1 MVLERSKLEG
11 LDPVFARLREGSMA
25 STTTPSSSVGS
36 KAAAQGLFTRQ
47 SSGLVRELG
56 IPAATG
62 IALASVAV
70 VNTFINFN
78 AGLVSFNQADMIL
91 PLLLGAGI
99 WLVAMFAYKYLLEA
113 IPRAGGEYVYL
124 SRIISPALGAMAGIG
139 ICIAFTYILAANANF
154 TATYTP
160 FMLTSLG
167 AAFNSSA
174 ISDAAGNVTS
184 QGAVATISVAMLLVV
199 GAVSLVSIRRLAQ
212 VILALVGIQ
221 LLAFLVLGWIL
232 ITHSHQDFVNA
243 LASFSNHPNAYND
256 ILAAAQKDQIPLGI
270 SIGASLTA
278 VPFMVLNYNGVLYA
292 YYVGGELKRPG
303 RTYLYASVIS
313 IALLV
318 VVWLGVWLLMRST
331 VGLDFMQSQAKLGAS
346 DPAAYGAITSLQSS
360 AGGLGYGLILSG
372 DPISKILIGIAVP
385 AAELAVDL
393 AFVAVVTRVMFALA
407 FDRLLPIG
415 LAKISERNAIP
426 TNAIIVAVVIGI
438 AFAILAAFVNLANI
452 VANLALFVALIIVAG
467 GVAATALPYRRPDLI
482 MRPGQTEL
490 PRMAGVPVAALWGG
504 ATTLLAAIVVLLII
518 THPEV
523 FGSFTFT
530 SVGAL
535 VVVLLAGPVIYLIAR
550 QMRLSRSSIDL
561 RLAMRELPPE

>member
-1 MVLERSKLEG
+1 
-11 LDPVFARLREGSMA
+11 MA
-25 STTTPSSSVGS
+25 STTTPSSSVGG

-490 PRMAGVPVAALWGG
+490 PRMAGVPVAALWGA

>member
-490 PRMAGVPVAALWGG
+490 PRIAGVPVAALWGG

>member
-1 MVLERSKLEG
+1 
-11 LDPVFARLREGSMA
+11 MA
-25 STTTPSSSVGS
+25 SSSASMGG
-36 KAAAQGLFTRQ
+36 KAVAGQGLFTRQ

-78 AGLVSFNQADMIL
+78 AGLVSFDEAEMIR
-91 PLLLGAGI
+91 PLLLGAAI
-99 WLVAMFAYKYLLEA
+99 WLSAMFAYKYLLEA

-124 SRIISPALGAMAGIG
+124 SRIISPALGAMAGIS

-154 TATYTP
+154 TAAYTP
-160 FMLTSLG
+160 FMLTALG

-184 QGAVATISVAMLLVV
+184 QGAIAAISVVMLLVV
-199 GAVSLVSIRRLAQ
+199 GTVSLVSIRRLAQ

-221 LLAFLVLGWIL
+221 LLAFLVLGWLL
-232 ITHSHQDFVNA
+232 ITHSHQDFVSA
-243 LASFSNHPNAYND
+243 FASFSNHPNAYND

-278 VPFMVLNYNGVLYA
+278 VP
-292 YYVGGELKRPG
+292 
-303 RTYLYASVIS
+303 
-313 IALLV
+313 
-318 VVWLGVWLLMRST
+318 
-331 VGLDFMQSQAKLGAS
+331 
-346 DPAAYGAITSLQSS
+346 
-360 AGGLGYGLILSG
+360 
-372 DPISKILIGIAVP
+372 

-407 FDRLLPIG
+407 FDRLLPIS
-415 LAKISERNAIP
+415 LAKISERSAIP

-438 AFAILAAFVNLANI
+438 LFAILAAFVNLSNI

-490 PRMAGVPVAALWGG
+490 ARVGGVPVPSLWGA
-504 ATTLLAAIVVLLII
+504 ATTLL
-518 THPEV
+518 
-523 FGSFTFT
+523 
-530 SVGAL
+530 
-535 VVVLLAGPVIYLIAR
+535 
-550 QMRLSRSSIDL
+550 
-561 RLAMRELPPE
+561 

>member
-1 MVLERSKLEG
+1 
-11 LDPVFARLREGSMA
+11 MA
-25 STTTPSSSVGS
+25 SSSASMGG
-36 KAAAQGLFTRQ
+36 KAVAGQGLFTRQ

-78 AGLVSFNQADMIL
+78 AGLVLFNQADMTL
-91 PLLLGAGI
+91 PLLVGAGI

-124 SRIISPALGAMAGIG
+124 SRIVSPALGAMAGIS

-154 TATYTP
+154 TASYTP
-160 FMLTSLG
+160 FMLTALG

-174 ISDAAGNVTS
+174 ISDAANNVTS
-184 QGAVATISVAMLLVV
+184 QTAVAIISVVMLLVV
-199 GAVSLVSIRRLAQ
+199 AAVSFVPLRRLAQ
-212 VILALVGIQ
+212 VILVLVGIQ

-232 ITHSHQDFVNA
+232 VTHSHQDFVNA
-243 LASFSNHPNAYND
+243 LASFSNHPNAYNE
-256 ILAAAQKDQIPLGI
+256 ILAAAAKDQIPLGV
-270 SIGASLTA
+270 SIGASLLA

-292 YYVGGELKRPG
+292 YYIGGELKRPG

-318 VVWLGVWLLMRST
+318 VVWTGVWLLMLNT
-331 VGLDFMQSQAKLGAS
+331 VGLDFMQSQAKLGAN
-346 DPAAYGAITSLQSS
+346 DATAYGAITSLQSS
-360 AGGLGYGLILSG
+360 AGGLGYGLVLSG

-385 AAELAVDL
+385 SAELAVDL
-393 AFVAVVTRVMFALA
+393 AFVAVVARVMFALA
-407 FDRLLPIG
+407 FDRMLPIG
-415 LAKISERNAIP
+415 LAKISERNAVP
-426 TNAIIVAVVIGI
+426 VNAIIVAVVAGIG
-438 AFAILAAFVNLANI
+438 FAILAAFVNLSNI

-482 MRPGQTEL
+482 MKPGQTEL
-490 PRMAGVPVAALWGG
+490 PRMAGVPVPALWGA
-504 ATTLLAAIVVLLII
+504 ATTILAATVVVLII

-523 FGSFTFT
+523 FGSFSVS

-535 VVVLLAGPVIYLIAR
+535 VIVLLAGPVIYLIAR

>member
-1 MVLERSKLEG
+1 
-11 LDPVFARLREGSMA
+11 MA
-25 STTTPSSSVGS
+25 SSSASMGG
-36 KAAAQGLFTRQ
+36 KAVAGQGLFTRQ

-78 AGLVSFNQADMIL
+78 AGLVLFNQADMTL
-91 PLLLGAGI
+91 PLLVGAGI
-99 WLVAMFAYKYLLEA
+99 WLVAMFEA

-124 SRIISPALGAMAGIG
+124 SRIVSPALGAMAGIS

-154 TATYTP
+154 TASYTP
-160 FMLTSLG
+160 FMLTALG
-167 AAFNSSA
+167 AALNSSA
-174 ISDAAGNVTS
+174 ISDAANNVTS
-184 QGAVATISVAMLLVV
+184 QTAVAIISVVMLLVV
-199 GAVSLVSIRRLAQ
+199 AAVSFVPLRRLAQ
-212 VILALVGIQ
+212 VILVLVGIQ

-232 ITHSHQDFVNA
+232 VTHSHQDFVNA

-256 ILAAAQKDQIPLGI
+256 ILGAAAKDQIPLGV
-270 SIGASLTA
+270 SIGASLLA

-292 YYVGGELKRPG
+292 YYIGGELKRPG

-318 VVWLGVWLLMRST
+318 VVWTGVWLLMLNT
-331 VGLDFMQSQAKLGAS
+331 VGLDFMQSQAKLGAN
-346 DPAAYGAITSLQSS
+346 DATAYGAITSLQSS
-360 AGGLGYGLILSG
+360 AGGLGYGLVLSG

-385 AAELAVDL
+385 SAELAVDL
-393 AFVAVVTRVMFALA
+393 AFVAVVARVMFALA
-407 FDRLLPIG
+407 FDRMLPIG
-415 LAKISERNAIP
+415 LAKISERNAVP
-426 TNAIIVAVVIGI
+426 VNAIIVAVVAGIG
-438 AFAILAAFVNLANI
+438 FAILAAFVNLSNI

-482 MRPGQTEL
+482 MKPGQTEL
-490 PRMAGVPVAALWGG
+490 PRMAGVPVPALWGA
-504 ATTLLAAIVVLLII
+504 ATTILASIVVVLIV

-523 FGSFTFT
+523 FGSFSVS

-535 VVVLLAGPVIYLIAR
+535 VIVLLAGPVIYLIAR
-550 QMRLSRSSIDL
+550 QVRLSRSSIDL

>member
-1 MVLERSKLEG
+1 MVLERSRRSRFDVLFVG
-11 LDPVFARLREGSMA
+11 RLGEGSMA
-25 STTTPSSSVGS
+25 STSASLGG
-36 KAAAQGLFTRQ
+36 KAAAGQGLFTRQ

-56 IPAATG
+56 VPAATG

-70 VNTFINFN
+70 VNTFNN
-78 AGLVSFNQADMIL
+78 
-91 PLLLGAGI
+91 
-99 WLVAMFAYKYLLEA
+99 
-113 IPRAGGEYVYL
+113 
-124 SRIISPALGAMAGIG
+124 
-139 ICIAFTYILAANANF
+139 
-154 TATYTP
+154 
-160 FMLTSLG
+160 
-167 AAFNSSA
+167 SA

-184 QGAVATISVAMLLVV
+184 QGAIAAISVVMLLVV

-221 LLAFLVLGWIL
+221 LLAFLVLGWLL

-243 LASFSNHPNAYND
+243 LATFSNHPNAFND
-256 ILAAAQKDQIPLGI
+256 ILAAAQKNQIPLGI

-313 IALLV
+313 IGLLV
-318 VVWLGVWLLMRST
+318 VVWLGVWLLMRNT
-331 VGLDFMQSQAKLGAS
+331 VGLDFMQSQAKLGAT
-346 DPAAYGAITSLQSS
+346 DPDAYGKITSLQSS

-385 AAELAVDL
+385 SAELAVDL

-407 FDRLLPIG
+407 FDRLLPIS

-438 AFAILAAFVNLANI
+438 LFAILAAFVNLSNI

-490 PRMAGVPVAALWGG
+490 ARVGGVPVPSLWGA
-504 ATTLLAAIVVLLII
+504 ATTLLAVIVVALIV

-523 FGSFTFT
+523 FGSFTLT

-535 VVVLLAGPVIYLIAR
+535 VIVLLAGPVIYLIAR

>member
-1 MVLERSKLEG
+1 
-11 LDPVFARLREGSMA
+11 MA
-25 STTTPSSSVGS
+25 STSAPMGG
-36 KAAAQGLFTRQ
+36 KAATGSGLFTRQ

-78 AGLVSFNQADMIL
+78 AGLTAFNQVDMTL
-91 PLLLGAGI
+91 PLLLGAGV

-124 SRIISPALGAMAGIG
+124 SRIISPAIGAMAGIS

-154 TATYTP
+154 TAAYMP
-160 FMLTSLG
+160 FVLTSLG
-167 AAFNSSA
+167 SALNSSA
-174 ISDAAGNVTS
+174 ISNAANNVGS
-184 QGAVATISVAMLLVV
+184 QTAVALISAGMLLVV
-199 GAVSLVSIRRLAQ
+199 GAMSFVSLRRLAQ
-212 VILALVGIQ
+212 IILVLIGIQ
-221 LLAFLVLGWIL
+221 LLAFLVLGWL
-232 ITHSHQDFVNA
+232 LVTHSHQDFVNA

-256 ILAAAQKDQIPLGI
+256 ILAAAKKDNILLGV

-318 VVWLGVWLLMRST
+318 VVWVGVWLLMLNT
-331 VGLDFMQSQAKLGAS
+331 VGLDFMQSQAKLGAN
-346 DPAAYGAITSLQSS
+346 DPTAYGAITSLQSS

-385 AAELAVDL
+385 SAELAVDL

-415 LAKISERNAIP
+415 LAKISERNAVP
-426 TNAIIVAVVIGI
+426 TNAIIVAVVVGIG
-438 AFAILAAFVNLANI
+438 FAVLGSYVNLANI
-452 VANLALFVALIIVAG
+452 VANLSLFVALIILAG
-467 GVAATALPYRRPDLI
+467 AVAATALPFRRPDLLLK
-482 MRPGQTEL
+482 PGATEL
-490 PRMAGVPVAALWGG
+490 ARVGGIPVPAFWGA
-504 ATTLLAAIVVLLII
+504 ATTVLALIVIGLII

-523 FGSFTFT
+523 FGSFSVS

-535 VVVLLAGPVIYLIAR
+535 VIVLVAGPVIYLIAR